1 MKKLTLNILLSE
13 KKKRVSV
20 EKGTTLLELSVKF
33 VNEYSCTILGA
44 IYNNEIAELSR
55 EVGEDGT
62 VEFITIS
69 HKDGFLFYLRSMIF
83 VLIKAAKEMFPHAKL
98 RIEYS
103 IGNGYYCW
111 FDGLEWITASEVE
124 ALEKRMKEIVTA
136 DIPFVRKTMPTF
148 EAVEAFRKSGLD
160 DKVLLF
166 KGRKQ
171 KHTSVY
177 TLGEN
182 IGYFYGYLVPSTSV
196 LKNFKL
202 TFFKKGIVLLLPDP
216 QNPENVKAFK
226 ESPKFFNIIK
236 ENDKWLDILEL
247 DTCGKLNQKIRDGHE
262 KNIVLVSEALHGKKL
277 AQIADEIYRRHKV
290 IKAITIAGPSSSGKT
305 TTANRLLVQLRVNGL
320 KPFLISLD
328 DYFIDRDKTPV
339 GEDGL
344 HDFESISAINVPLF
358 NKNLKDLM
366 EGHEVELPRYDFLT
380 GKSVKSGRKLV
391 FPENGVLIIE
401 GIHGLNPNLITDM
414 SNAAIY
420 RIYVSALT
428 ALNIDDHNRIPTT
441 DCRMIRRMVRDVQ
454 TRGHDVIETIK
465 RWPAVRIGE
474 EKNIFPYQE
483 NADVMFNSSLV
494 YELGVLK
501 KYAEPLLK
509 KVPENTPEYL
519 EAKRLLKF
527 LSFFEVFEC
536 DSIPPNSIIREF
548 IGESVFFEES

>member
-1 MKKLTLNILLSE
+1 MKKISLNILLPENRKE
-13 KKKRVSV
+13 KISA
-20 EKGTTLLELSVKF
+20 ENGTTLLKLSSNFQDK
-33 VNEYSCTILGA
+33 YRCPILGA

-55 EVGEDGT
+55 EVCEDAS

-69 HKDGFLFYLRSMIF
+69 HKDGYLFYLRSMIF
-83 VLIKAAKEMFPHAKL
+83 LLIKAAKEMFPHAKL

-111 FDGLEWITASEVE
+111 FEGLEWINAGEVE
-124 ALEKRMKEIVTA
+124 ALEKRMKEIVQA
-136 DIPFVRKTMPTF
+136 DLPFVRKNMLTS
-148 EAVEAFRKSGLD
+148 EAVKAFKKDGLD

-202 TFFKKGIVLLLPDP
+202 TFYRKGIVLLLPDP

-226 ESPKFFNIIK
+226 ESPKFFNVIK

-247 DTCGKLNQKIRDGHE
+247 DTCGKLNQKIREGHE

-277 AQIADEIYRRHKV
+277 AEIADEIYRRHKV
-290 IKAITIAGPSSSGKT
+290 IKAVAIAGPSSSGKT
-305 TTANRLLVQLRVNGL
+305 TTANRLAVQLRVNGL

-344 HDFESISAINVPLF
+344 HDFESISAINVLLF

-366 EGHEVELPRYDFLT
+366 EGHEVELPRYDFIT

-391 FPENGVLIIE
+391 LPEKGVLIIE
-401 GIHGLNPNLITDM
+401 GIHGLNPKLITDM
-414 SNAAIY
+414 NPASIY
-420 RIYVSALT
+420 RIYISALT
-428 ALNIDDHNRIPTT
+428 ALNIDHHNRIPTT

-454 TRGHDVIETIK
+454 TRGHDVVETIR
-465 RWPAVRIGE
+465 RWPAVRKGE

-509 KVPENTPEYL
+509 EVPVNTPEYL

-527 LSFFEVFEC
+527 LSFFEPFEC
-536 DSIPPNSIIREF
+536 DTIPPNSIIREF
-548 IGESVFFEES
+548 IGGSVFFD

>member
-1 MKKLTLNILLSE
+1 MKEQKLQILLPDGKNE
-13 KKKRVSV
+13 NIVV
-20 EKGTTLLELSVKF
+20 EKGTTFLEVSAKYK
-33 VNEYSCTILGA
+33 EKYSCPILGA
-44 IYNNEIAELSR
+44 RYNNEIAELSR
-55 EVGEDGT
+55 EICKDGV

-69 HKDGFLFYLRSMIF
+69 NSDGFLFYLRSMIF
-83 VLIKAAKEMFPHAKL
+83 VLIKASKEMFPHAKL

-111 FDGLEWITASEVE
+111 FEGLEWISTQEVE
-124 ALEKRMKEIVTA
+124 AIESRMKEIVA
-136 DIPFVRKTMPTF
+136 ANLPFVRKTMPTT
-148 EAVEAFRKSGLD
+148 EAVEAFNKNGME
-160 DKVLLF
+160 DKVQLF

-177 TLGEN
+177 TLGES
-182 IGYFYGYLVPSTSV
+182 IGYFYGYLVPSTAA

-216 QNPENVKAFK
+216 KNPENVKAFK

-247 DTCGKLNQKIRDGHE
+247 DTCGKLNQRIRDGHQ
-262 KNIVLVSEALHGKKL
+262 KSIVLVSEALHEKKL
-277 AQIADEIYRRHKV
+277 AEIADEIYRRHKV

-305 TTANRLLVQLRVNGL
+305 TTANRLAVQLRVNGL

-328 DYFIDRDKTPV
+328 DYFIDREKTPI
-339 GEDGL
+339 GKDGL

-380 GKSVKSGRKLV
+380 GKSVKSGKKLV
-391 FPENGVLIIE
+391 LPENGVLIIE
-401 GIHGLNPNLITDM
+401 GIHGLNPNLITEM
-414 SNAAIY
+414 SSTAIY

-428 ALNIDDHNRIPTT
+428 ALNIDHHNRIPTT
-441 DCRMIRRMVRDVQ
+441 DCRMIRRMVRDVS

-465 RWPAVRIGE
+465 RWPAVRAGE

-501 KYAEPLLK
+501 RFAEPLLK
-509 KVPENTPEYL
+509 EVPENTPEYV

-527 LSFFEVFEC
+527 LSFFEEFEC
-536 DSIPPNSIIREF
+536 EAIPPNSIIREF
-548 IGESVFFEES
+548 IGESVFFG

>member
-1 MKKLTLNILLSE
+1 MKKLDLNILLPE
-13 KKKRVSV
+13 KKERVSV
-20 EKGTTLLELSVKF
+20 EKGTTLLELSEKF
-33 VNEYSCTILGA
+33 ADEYKCSILGA

-55 EVGEDGT
+55 VVCEDAT
-62 VEFITIS
+62 IEFITIS
-69 HKDGFLFYLRSMIF
+69 QKDGYLFYLRSMTF
-83 VLIKAAKEMFPHAKL
+83 LLIKAAKEMFPHAKL

-111 FDGLEWITASEVE
+111 FHGLEWITGSEVE
-124 ALEKRMKEIVTA
+124 DLEKRMIEIVK
-136 DIPFVRKTMPTF
+136 DDLPFVRKNMLTS
-148 EAVEAFRKSGLD
+148 EAVEEFEKDGLE

-171 KHTSVY
+171 KYTSVY
-177 TLGEN
+177 TLGET
-182 IGYFYGYLVPSTSV
+182 IGYFYGYLVHSTSV

-202 TFFKKGIVLLLPDP
+202 TFYRKGIVLLLPDS
-216 QNPENVKAFK
+216 QNPEQVKAFK

-236 ENDKWLDILEL
+236 ENDMWLDILEL
-247 DTCGKLNQKIRDGHE
+247 DTCGKLNEKIREGQAKD
-262 KNIVLVSEALHGKKL
+262 IVLVSEALHGKKL
-277 AQIADEIYRRHKV
+277 AQIADEVYRRHKV
-290 IKAITIAGPSSSGKT
+290 IKAVTIAGPSSSGKT
-305 TTANRLLVQLRVNGL
+305 TTANRLAVQLRVNGL

-328 DYFIDRDKTPV
+328 DYFIDRDKTPI
-339 GEDGL
+339 GADGL
-344 HDFESISAINVPLF
+344 HDFESISAIDVPLF

-391 FPENGVLIIE
+391 LPENGVLIIE
-401 GIHGLNPNLITDM
+401 GIHGLNPKLITEM
-414 SNAAIY
+414 NPASIY
-420 RIYVSALT
+420 RIYISALT

-454 TRGHDVIETIK
+454 TRGHGVIETIK
-465 RWPAVRIGE
+465 RWPAVRKGE

-509 KVPENTPEYL
+509 KVPKNTPEYL

-527 LSFFEVFEC
+527 LSFFEAFEC
-536 DSIPPNSIIREF
+536 PSIPPNSIIREF
-548 IGESVFFEES
+548 IGGSVFFD

>member
-1 MKKLTLNILLSE
+1 MKKLELKIILPE
-13 KKKRVSV
+13 KNRKVAT
-20 EKGTTLLELSVKF
+20 EKGLTLLELAEKF
-33 VNEYSCTILGA
+33 KDNFKSPVLGA
-44 IYNNEIAELSR
+44 IYNNEVAELSR
-55 EVGEDGT
+55 EICEDAAI
-62 VEFITIS
+62 EFITIS
-69 HKDGFLFYLRSMIF
+69 HKDGYLFYLRSLIF
-83 VLIKAAKEMFPHAKL
+83 LLIKAAKEMFPHAKL

-111 FDGLEWITASEVE
+111 FDGLEWINAEEVE
-124 ALEKRMKEIVTA
+124 ALEKRMQEIVQA
-136 DIPFVRKTMPTF
+136 DLPFVRKTMPTS
-148 EAVEAFRKSGLD
+148 EAIEAFKKSGLD

-177 TLGEN
+177 TLGESV
-182 IGYFYGYLVPSTSV
+182 GYFYGYLVPSTSV

-202 TFFKKGIVLLLPDP
+202 TFYRKGLVLLLPDP

-226 ESPKFFNIIK
+226 ESPKFFNVIK

-247 DTCGKLNQKIRDGHE
+247 DTCGKLNEKIREGQAKD
-262 KNIVLVSEALHGKKL
+262 IVLVSEALHGKKL
-277 AQIADEIYRRHKV
+277 AEIADEIYRRHKV
-290 IKAITIAGPSSSGKT
+290 IKAVAIAGPSSSGKT
-305 TTANRLLVQLRVNGL
+305 TTANRLAVQLRVNGL
-320 KPFLISLD
+320 KPYLISLD
-328 DYFIDRDKTPV
+328 DYFIDRDKTPI

-344 HDFESISAINVPLF
+344 HDFESLSAINVPLF

-380 GKSVKSGRKLV
+380 GKSMKSGRKLV
-391 FPENGVLIIE
+391 LPEKGILIVE
-401 GIHGLNPNLITDM
+401 GIHGLNPKLITEM
-414 SNAAIY
+414 NPASIY
-420 RIYVSALT
+420 RIYISALT
-428 ALNIDDHNRIPTT
+428 ALNIDHHNRIPTT

-527 LSFFEVFEC
+527 LSFFEEFEC
-536 DSIPPNSIIREF
+536 PSIPPNSIIREF
-548 IGESVFFEES
+548 IGGSVFFD